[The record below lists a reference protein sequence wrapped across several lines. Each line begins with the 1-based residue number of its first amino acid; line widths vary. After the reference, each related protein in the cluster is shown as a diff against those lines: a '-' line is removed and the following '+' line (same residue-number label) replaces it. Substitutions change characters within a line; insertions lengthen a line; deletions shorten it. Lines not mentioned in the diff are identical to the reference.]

1 MGTIVNKLILG
12 ASALLLLSA
21 CGQQADAPSASVAAT
36 EPRALSSGLA
46 LENMDQSVKPGDDFY
61 RYMNGAWID
70 ATEIPADKSSIGG
83 FRLLHDESVAD
94 VRVIIEESANGD
106 FAKGTDEQKVGDLYK
121 SYLDMETRNARGMD
135 PLQPEFDRIDAISSA
150 DDLTLYFARASS
162 YAITIPIDLE
172 QLVDPNDTTRY
183 TLIVTQGGLGLPE
196 RDYYVAEDEKSADIR
211 DAYVE
216 HLEKTFELAGLPDSA
231 EAAVKVM
238 ALETQLAKKNMTKEQ
253 NRQRAE
259 NYIAVSRADL
269 NDVMPNLDWDAY
281 LEAFGVPEADSV
293 IAYGHQHGYF
303 GALDTIMQDTEIAT
317 WKTYLKWRMLRTHAT
332 HLSED
337 IDNQNFDFYSRT
349 LSGIE
354 EPQELWRRAT
364 GVVNSTLGEVVGKVY
379 VARHFPP
386 EAKVRME
393 QLVANLVG
401 AYGKS
406 IKELDWMGEATKA
419 EALDKLSKFTP
430 KIGYPDEWRDYD
442 ALEIEA
448 DDLVGNIRRA
458 RVVNHQ
464 REIDRHNGP
473 VDRGEWFLLP
483 QEVNAYYSPSLNE
496 IGFPAAILQPPFFN
510 LEADDAV
517 NYGAIGAVIGHELG
531 HGFDDQGSTS
541 DGDGEIR
548 NWWTDEDRAE
558 FEKRTAKLVAQ
569 FDAFQPFEDASVNGE
584 FTLGE
589 NIGDLGGITIGLLAY
604 QMSLDGQEPP
614 VIDGFTGVQR
624 VFLGYSQVWRSKARE
639 ERRRQLL
646 VIDPHAPDEYRANG
660 IVRNVPEWYE
670 AFDVQEGDAL
680 YLPPEERVKIW

>member
-1 MGTIVNKLILG
+1 MNKIILS

-70 ATEIPADKSSIGG
+70 ATEIPADKSGIGG

-162 YAITIPIDLE
+162 YGITIPIDLE

-483 QEVNAYYSPSLNE
+483 QQVNAYYSPSLNE